1 MKKYY
6 AALGASLA
14 VLAAPAFA
22 ENTPFAGPSVGA
34 SLSLQSAVISNQD
47 NPNFKNGS
55 GIGQQSA
62 GLVLHGSYG
71 LPVSDQMVVL
81 LGLDFNPVD
90 IKSGEGTKTSKADFP
105 YKLKNAWSLS
115 VAPGFLINNQSLGYV
130 KLSYEGATFKDT
142 DESKTIDGYGLG
154 FGIRTEINANMY
166 LNAEIKRVTY
176 NAFNFVI
183 DADRLKPVTD
193 IGTVGIGYRF

>member
-34 SLSLQSAVISNQD
+34 SLSLQSAVISAPD
-47 NPNFKNGS
+47 NPDLKNGS

-71 LPVSDQMVVL
+71 LPVNDQVVVL

-90 IKSGEGTKTSKADFP
+90 IKSGEVTDTSGADIAF
-105 YKLKNAWSLS
+105 KLKNAWSLS

-130 KLSYEGATFKDT
+130 KLSYEGATASIPDY
-142 DESKTIDGYGLG
+142 SKTIDGYGLG
-154 FGIRTEINANMY
+154 FGIRTEINANLY

-183 DADRLKPVTD
+183 DADRVKPVTD

>member
-1 MKKYY
+1 M
-6 AALGASLA
+6 
-14 VLAAPAFA
+14 LAAPAFA

-34 SLSLQSAVISNQD
+34 SLSLQSAVISDQD
-47 NPNFKNGS
+47 ATGSKNGT

-71 LPVSDQMVVL
+71 LPVNDQVVVL

-90 IKSGEGTKTSKADFP
+90 IKSGEGTVHTF
-105 YKLKNAWSLS
+105 KLQNAWSLS

-176 NAFNFVI
+176 NTFTFGGGNAKS
-183 DADRLKPVTD
+183 LTD